1 MILTGCREMLA
12 FLGQLSLQNES
23 LGTTPRVIWGRN
35 MGWVWCRFGS
45 GRGAAIGACE
55 LSWMVK
61 L

>member
-1 MILTGCREMLA
+1 MLA
-12 FLGQLSLQNES
+12 FLGQMSLQNES

-35 MGWVWCRFGS
+35 MEWVWCRFGS